1 MSRVRKWLAPI
12 SFAMIGASVLPS
24 PAMAQ
29 SHQSAA
35 RTRST
40 SAVSSADEECLPHCR
55 ANYVCIKGQC
65 VSECNPPCDSNEKC
79 SKGQCVAKKSHE
91 TSRSDQSLPPE
102 SDKPAE
108 ESKKSSDAEA
118 PAAAPV
124 KTIHNHAGFYLRMGL
139 GLGPLFGTLQYD
151 VNATS
156 TIFDSVGLSE
166 QIELAAGGTVTP
178 GIVIGGGFFG
188 ALSASPMYGWTAN
201 GQDRRVSGGTVTTE
215 VIGPFIDA
223 YPKSTRGFH
232 LQAALGPAGMAVS
245 KGDAH
250 RVCFPSPAGC
260 SSINVPIAD
269 YSGMGFGLVG
279 GVGYEAFVDDHWS
292 LGAIA
297 RVMYITASLSTGDS
311 SLGSVHLSTFVPGLL
326 FGATYQ

>member
-1 MSRVRKWLAPI
+1 MRNAFLIVGPTTFASR
-12 SFAMIGASVLPS
+12 GNAS
-24 PAMAQ
+24 ANA
-29 SHQSAA
+29 
-35 RTRST
+35 TRPVIPT
-40 SAVSSADEECLPHCR
+40 
-55 ANYVCIKGQC
+55 
-65 VSECNPPCDSNEKC
+65 EKC
-79 SKGQCVAKKSHE
+79 SKRQCIPKKKHE
-91 TSRSDQSLPPE
+91 SSRSDDSPPPK
-102 SDKPAE
+102 SDSEA
-108 ESKKSSDAEA
+108 ESKKSGDAETPTA
-118 PAAAPV
+118 SPPPV
-124 KTIHNHAGFYLRMGL
+124 KRVRNHDGFYLRMGL
-139 GLGPLFGTLQYD
+139 GLGPLFGTMQYD

-156 TIFDSVGLSE
+156 TIFDSLGLSE
-166 QIELAAGGTVTP
+166 QIELAAGGTVSP
-178 GIVIGGGFFG
+178 GVVIGGGFFG
-188 ALSASPMYGWTAN
+188 ALSVSPMYSWTAN

-215 VIGPFIDA
+215 VIGPFIDV

-260 SSINVPIAD
+260 SSINVPVAD

-297 RVMYITASLSTGDS
+297 RVLYTTASLSTGDS
-311 SLGSVHLSTFVPGLL
+311 SLGSVHQSTFIPGLL